1 MYRAKLLSIDM
12 IIYANVEE
20 VITVVIILRFRFV
33 PAVLIYLLVFV
44 WLER

>member
-44 WLER
+44 RLER